1 MAQVIVVGAG
11 PTGVTL
17 SLLLAQRGVKVQL
30 VEAATK
36 SQRIFRGEA
45 LMPNGWNALSQMGL
59 AEVITSIP
67 HQSLAAWEVFIEN
80 QSLFRVN
87 EPMEADCQPC
97 TLVSQ
102 TALLPKLIAQ
112 ASAYPN
118 FEFLAGTAVQDLLWD
133 GGSKVSLLAEPDR
146 RTQNNRV
153 VGVKLSGNRTLT
165 ADLVIG
171 CDGRNSQVR
180 AQANLPLVEQPQN
193 FDILWFKMADLLK
206 MENVFYS
213 FVRGQHSFGVFRSA
227 TGQLQVGWSLPA
239 DDSIDWKT
247 ADWPEILAMAAPPWL
262 AAHFRSAAAS
272 IEKPVLLSV
281 LVGHCPRWHIPG
293 LLLLGDAAH
302 PMSPIRAQG
311 INMALRDVI
320 VAANYLV
327 PALQGNWN
335 GVEIDR
341 LLAQIQADR
350 EPEIRQVQALQQAE
364 MGQAQ
369 LLRKYPL
376 LRQLVRRLAPVI
388 GQRIKKSWLIR
399 QQTLRQ
405 GFTTVNLK
413 V

>member
-1 MAQVIVVGAG
+1 MTQVIVVGAG

-17 SLLLAQRGVKVQL
+17 ALLLARCGIQVQL
-30 VEAATK
+30 VEAAVK

-45 LMPNGWNALSQMGL
+45 LMPNGWTALSQMGL
-59 AEVITSIP
+59 AEVITGIP
-67 HQSLAAWEVFIEN
+67 HQSLSAWEVVIEN
-80 QSLFRVN
+80 QLLFRVD
-87 EPMEADCQPC
+87 EPIEVDGQPC

-102 TALLPKLIAQ
+102 PALLSELIAQ
-112 ASAYPN
+112 ADAYPN
-118 FEFLAGTAVQDLLWD
+118 FDFFAGAPVQDLIWD
-133 GGSKVSLLAEPDR
+133 TSPAE
-146 RTQNNRV
+146 QRV
-153 VGVKLSGNRTLT
+153 VGVKLVGDRTLT

-180 AQANLPLVEQPQN
+180 ARAKLQLVEQPQDFN
-193 FDILWFKMADLLK
+193 ILWFKMSDLPT

-213 FVRGQHSFGVFRSA
+213 FVRGENSFGVFRSA
-227 TGQLQVGWSLPA
+227 TGQLQVGWSLHT
-239 DDSIDWKT
+239 DDPIDWKT
-247 ADWPEILAMAAPPWL
+247 ADWPEILAAAAPPWL
-262 AAHFRSAAAS
+262 AAHFRSAADS
-272 IEKPVLLSV
+272 IEKPMLLSV
-281 LVGHCPRWHIPG
+281 LVGHCPRWHVPG

-327 PALQGNWN
+327 PALQNNQRGA
-335 GVEIDR
+335 EIDR

-350 EPEIRQVQALQQAE
+350 EPEIVQIQALQQAE
-364 MGQAQ
+364 VGQAK

-376 LRQLVRRLAPVI
+376 LRQLVGWLAPI
-388 GQRIKKSWLIR
+388 LGQPIKKSWLIR
-399 QQTLRQ
+399 QQTLRR

>member
-1 MAQVIVVGAG
+1 LIVTQVIVVGAG

-17 SLLLAQRGVKVQL
+17 ALLLAQRGIKVQL
-30 VEAATK
+30 VESAAQ
-36 SQRIFRGEA
+36 SHRMFRGEA
-45 LMPNGWNALSQMGL
+45 LMPNGCRALSQMGL
-59 AEVITSIP
+59 AEVVTGIP
-67 HQSLAAWEVFIEN
+67 HQSLSAWEVVIEN
-80 QSLFRVN
+80 QSLFRVD
-87 EPMEADCQPC
+87 EPMEINGQPC
-97 TLVSQ
+97 TLLSQ
-102 TALLPKLIAQ
+102 TALLPALIAQ
-112 ASAYPN
+112 ANTYPN
-118 FEFLAGTAVQDLLWD
+118 FEFLAGTKVQDLLWD
-133 GGSKVSLLAEPDR
+133 NNMVESRTDR
-146 RTQNNRV
+146 PPQRV
-153 VGVKLSGNRTLT
+153 VGVKLAGDRILT

-180 AQANLPLVEQPQN
+180 AKANLPLVEQPQDFN
-193 FDILWFKMADLLK
+193 ILWFKMADFPT

-213 FVRGQHSFGVFRSA
+213 FVKGENSFGVFRGA
-227 TGQLQVGWSLPA
+227 TGQLQMGWSLHI
-239 DDSIDWKT
+239 DDPIDWKT
-247 ADWPEILAMAAPPWL
+247 ADWPEILAAAAPPWL
-262 AAHFRSAAAS
+262 AAHFRSAADS

-281 LVGHCPRWHIPG
+281 VVGSCPRWHIPG

-327 PALQGNWN
+327 PALQDKRSGL
-335 GVEIDR
+335 EIDR

-350 EPEIRQVQALQQAE
+350 EPEIEQVQALQQAE
-364 MGQAQ
+364 FGQAK

-376 LRQLVRRLAPVI
+376 LRQLVSRLAPVL

-405 GFTTVNLK
+405 GFTVVNLK

>member
-1 MAQVIVVGAG
+1 MTQVIVVGAG
-11 PTGVTL
+11 PTGVAL
-17 SLLLAQRGVKVQL
+17 ALLLARHGIQVQL
-30 VEAATK
+30 VEAAVK

-45 LMPNGWNALSQMGL
+45 LMPNGWTALSQMGL

-67 HQSLAAWEVFIEN
+67 HQSLSAWEVVIEN
-80 QSLFRVN
+80 QLLFRVD
-87 EPMEADCQPC
+87 EPMEVDGQPC

-102 TALLPKLIAQ
+102 PALLAELIAQ
-112 ASAYPN
+112 ADAHPN
-118 FEFLAGTAVQDLLWD
+118 FDFLAGAPVQDLIWD
-133 GGSKVSLLAEPDR
+133 TSSSEH
-146 RTQNNRV
+146 RV
-153 VGVKLSGNRTLT
+153 VGVKLVGDRILT

-180 AQANLPLVEQPQN
+180 ARANLPLVEQPQDFN
-193 FDILWFKMADLLK
+193 ILWFKMADLPT

-213 FVRGQHSFGVFRSA
+213 FVRSENSFGVFRSA
-227 TGQLQVGWSLPA
+227 TGQLQVGWSLHT
-239 DDSIDWKT
+239 DDPIDWKT
-247 ADWPEILAMAAPPWL
+247 ADWPEILATAAPPWL
-262 AAHFRSAAAS
+262 AAHFRSAADS
-272 IEKPVLLSV
+272 IEKPMLLSV

-320 VAANYLV
+320 VAVNYLV
-327 PALQGNWN
+327 PALQNNLN
-335 GVEIDR
+335 GIEIDR

-350 EPEIRQVQALQQAE
+350 EPEIRQIQALQQAE
-364 MGQAQ
+364 VGQAK

-376 LRQLVRRLAPVI
+376 LRQLVSWLAPI
-388 GQRIKKSWLIR
+388 LGQPIKKSWLIR
-399 QQTLRQ
+399 QQTLRR

>member
-1 MAQVIVVGAG
+1 MTQVIVVGAG
-11 PTGVTL
+11 PTGSAL
-17 SLLLAQRGVKVQL
+17 ALLLARHGIQVQL
-30 VEAATK
+30 IEAATK
-36 SQRIFRGEA
+36 SHRLFRGEA
-45 LMPNGWNALSQMGL
+45 LMPNGWAALSQMGL
-59 AEVITSIP
+59 AEVITNIP
-67 HQSLAAWEVFIEN
+67 HQSLTAWEVVIDN
-80 QSLFRVN
+80 QLLFRVN
-87 EPMEADCQPC
+87 EPIEAHGQPC

-102 TALLPKLIAQ
+102 SDLLPKLIAE

-118 FEFLAGTAVQDLLWD
+118 FEFLAGTVVQDLLWD
-133 GGSKVSLLAEPDR
+133 VDSGIPASE
-146 RTQNNRV
+146 QRV
-153 VGVKLSGNRTLT
+153 VGVKLAGDRTLT

-180 AQANLPLVEQPQN
+180 ARAKLPLVEQPQD
-193 FDILWFKMADLLK
+193 FDILWFKMADLPT

-213 FVRGQHSFGVFRSA
+213 LVHGKNSFGVFRSA
-227 TGQLQVGWSLPA
+227 TGQLQVGWSLHN
-239 DDSIDWKT
+239 DDPIDWKT
-247 ADWPEILAMAAPPWL
+247 ADWPKILAAAAPPWL
-262 AAHFRSAAAS
+262 AAHFRSAADS
-272 IEKPVLLSV
+272 IEKPLLLSV
-281 LVGHCPRWHIPG
+281 LVGRCPRWHTPG

-327 PALQGNWN
+327 PALQKQQK

-350 EPEIRQVQALQQAE
+350 EPEIEQVQALQEAE
-364 MGQAQ
+364 VGQAK

-376 LRQLVRRLAPVI
+376 LRKLVSRLAPVL

-399 QQTLRQ
+399 QQTLRR
-405 GFTTVNLK
+405 GFTAVNLK